1 MIDLHKAIG
10 KLPIIP
16 KRGFTLPNMH
26 YCGPYNPLNSQLE
39 YNNEGRIAKY
49 KQFPTGKIDR
59 ICSQHDVDY
68 TLAKNLKD
76 KHIADQKMINAINK
90 LPHRERQ
97 WGTFLV
103 KNIILGKKKLGLGVE
118 DSNKIL
124 SEELHKTKRK
134 NFPRRKIIV
143 NHIDEIFA
151 ADLVEMQ
158 KFAKLNK
165 GFRYLLTCIDIF
177 SKYSWV
183 IPLKDKKGIN
193 VKNALQKIFKERS
206 PKFLWTDRGK
216 EFYNKQVQD
225 LLNENNIK
233 LYSTNNSKI
242 KSSVIERFNRTFKN
256 MMYKKFTENN
266 NTIFYNIIDDLVNE
280 YNNKYHST
288 IKMSPIEGSKKIN
301 EKKIKNIYNFDKT
314 KKPGKFK
321 IGDRVRLSLEKNIFE
336 KSYET
341 NWTEEIFV
349 IYDIKYSN
357 VPYYYLKDLNGEK
370 IQGSFYEQE
379 LQKTNFKKDDLYTIE
394 KVLKTSNDKAYV
406 KWRNYDSSFN
416 SWVNLDDIKKYL

>member
-16 KRGFTLPNMH
+16 KRGFTLPNMR
-26 YCGPYNPLNSQLE
+26 YCGPYNPLDSQLE
-39 YNNEGRIAKY
+39 YNNEGRITKY

-76 KHIADQKMINAINK
+76 KHIADQKMINAIKK
-90 LPHRERQ
+90 LPYSERQ

-118 DSNKIL
+118 NSNKIL
-124 SEELHKTKRK
+124 SEELHKPKRK

-165 GFRYLLTCIDIF
+165 GYRYLLTCIDIF

-193 VKNALQKIFKERS
+193 VKNVLQKIFKERS
-206 PKFLWTDRGK
+206 PKFLWTDKGT

-233 LYSTNNSKI
+233 LYSTNNSEI

-301 EKKIKNIYNFDKT
+301 EKKIRIIYNFDKT

-341 NWTEEIFV
+341 NWTEEIFE

-370 IQGSFYEQE
+370 I
-379 LQKTNFKKDDLYTIE
+379 
-394 KVLKTSNDKAYV
+394 KVLSMNK
-406 KWRNYDSSFN
+406 NY
-416 SWVNLDDIKKYL
+416 KKQILKKMIYI